1 MTIERKEEF
10 AFVHIVAD
18 EGKMLTDWKED
29 YDIKYFSASQQIYC
43 PLGRN
48 IEEFREIS
56 VEEAERLEAQKQEA
70 FEKERADAMAE
81 QMNKRE
87 IE

>member
-1 MTIERKEEF
+1 MTIETKEEF
-10 AFVHIVAD
+10 AFVHLVAA

-56 VEEAERLEAQKQEA
+56 VEEADALEKRKQEA
-70 FEKERADAMAE
+70 FEKEMAEMADAH
-81 QMNKRE
+81 NKRE

>member
-10 AFVHIVAD
+10 AFIHLVAD

-56 VEEAERLEAQKQEA
+56 VEEADALEKRKQEA
-70 FEKERADAMAE
+70 FEKEMAE
-81 QMNKRE
+81 AHNNKE

>member
-56 VEEAERLEAQKQEA
+56 VEEADALEKRKQEA
-70 FEKERADAMAE
+70 FEKEMAE
-81 QMNKRE
+81 AHNNKE

>member
-10 AFVHIVAD
+10 AFIHLVAD

-29 YDIKYFSASQQIYC
+29 YDIKYFSASPQIYC

-56 VEEAERLEAQKQEA
+56 VEEAEALEKRKQEA
-70 FEKERADAMAE
+70 FEKEMTEA
-81 QMNKRE
+81 QNKRE

>member
-10 AFVHIVAD
+10 AFVHLVAD

-56 VEEAERLEAQKQEA
+56 VEEADALEKRKQEA
-70 FEKERADAMAE
+70 FEKEMAE
-81 QMNKRE
+81 AHNNKE
-87 IE
+87 IK

>member
-56 VEEAERLEAQKQEA
+56 KEEAERLEAQKQEA
-70 FEKERADAMAE
+70 FEKEMAE
-81 QMNKRE
+81 AHNKRE

>member
-1 MTIERKEEF
+1 MTIEKKEEF
-10 AFVHIVAD
+10 AFVHLVAD

-43 PLGRN
+43 ALGRN

-56 VEEAERLEAQKQEA
+56 KEEAEALEAQKQEA
-70 FEKERADAMAE
+70 FEKEMAVG
-81 QMNKRE
+81 
-87 IE
+87 

>member
-56 VEEAERLEAQKQEA
+56 KEEAEALEKRKQEA
-70 FEKERADAMAE
+70 FEKEMADAH
-81 QMNKRE
+81 NKRE

>member
-10 AFVHIVAD
+10 AFVHLVAD

-56 VEEAERLEAQKQEA
+56 VEEADALEKRKQEA
-70 FEKERADAMAE
+70 FEKEMAE
-81 QMNKRE
+81 AHNNKE

>member
-1 MTIERKEEF
+1 MNIERKEEF

-29 YDIKYFSASQQIYC
+29 YDIKYFSASPQIYC

-56 VEEAERLEAQKQEA
+56 VEEAEALEKRKQEA
-70 FEKERADAMAE
+70 FEKEMAE
-81 QMNKRE
+81 AHNNRE

>member
-10 AFVHIVAD
+10 AFVHLVAD

-56 VEEAERLEAQKQEA
+56 VEEADALEKRKQEA
-70 FEKERADAMAE
+70 FEKEMAE
-81 QMNKRE
+81 AQNKRE

>member
-1 MTIERKEEF
+1 MNIERKEEF

-56 VEEAERLEAQKQEA
+56 VEEAERLEALKQEA
-70 FEKERADAMAE
+70 FEKEMADAHN
-81 QMNKRE
+81 NKE

>member
-56 VEEAERLEAQKQEA
+56 KEEADALEKRKQEA
-70 FEKERADAMAE
+70 FEKEMAE
-81 QMNKRE
+81 AHNNKE

>member
-56 VEEAERLEAQKQEA
+56 KEEAEALEKRKQEA
-70 FEKERADAMAE
+70 FEKEMAE
-81 QMNKRE
+81 AHNKRE

>member
-48 IEEFREIS
+48 IEEFRGIS
-56 VEEAERLEAQKQEA
+56 VGEAGALEKRKQEA
-70 FEKERADAMAE
+70 LEKERKEMAE
-81 QMNKRE
+81 AHNERE